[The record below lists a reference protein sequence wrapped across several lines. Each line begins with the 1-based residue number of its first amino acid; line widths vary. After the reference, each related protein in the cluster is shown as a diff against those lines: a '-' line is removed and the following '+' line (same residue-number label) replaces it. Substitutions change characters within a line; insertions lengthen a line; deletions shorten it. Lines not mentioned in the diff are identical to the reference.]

1 MFQTFILYPCRRTVQ
16 ASPARQILGALLLL
30 FCASSTAAKDVTR
43 VKHYDKGYSP
53 LLQVYLTDVLR
64 AALDKT
70 EPEFGAYEIEFY
82 SHYLS
87 SNRSK
92 IETERGTL
100 LDVLFSTHWSG
111 AFVNTNNVIQLEYPI
126 FEGMLG
132 LRRLIVTQGQYAD
145 FSQLQSRDDFLRFS
159 AGQGS
164 SWTDIEVLKANGIKV
179 VESQLFDGLFPMLS
193 KRRFDYLPLSI
204 LEAHTALQNKGTQFD
219 NLLISD
225 DVCLFY
231 PMPFFLY
238 VNAARPELAERLGK
252 GLQLALNDGTVERLF
267 AQHFHYI
274 KPFFTEGSKKLV
286 VLRNPIMSESE
297 NRAAV
302 QYFLGKYENMF
313 RLLP

>member
-1 MFQTFILYPCRRTVQ
+1 MLK
-16 ASPARQILGALLLL
+16 ASPSRQILGTLLLIL
-30 FCASSTAAKDVTR
+30 CTSSTAAKDVTR
-43 VKHYDKGYSP
+43 VRHYDKGYSP
-53 LLQVYLTDVLR
+53 LLQVYLTEVLK

-70 EPEFGAYEIEFY
+70 EPEFGAYEIDFY
-82 SHYLS
+82 SRHLS

-92 IETERGTL
+92 IETERGAL

-111 AFVNTNNVIQLEYPI
+111 AFVNAENVIKLEYPI

-132 LRRLIVTQGQYAD
+132 LRRLVVTQARHVD
-145 FSQLQSRDDFLRFS
+145 FGQLQSREDFLRFS

-164 SWTDIEVLKANGIKV
+164 SWTDIEVLKANGVKV

-193 KRRFDYLPLSI
+193 KHRFDYLPLSI
-204 LEAHTALQNKGTQFD
+204 LEAQTALQDKGMQFD
-219 NLLISD
+219 TLLLSD

-238 VNAARPELAERLGK
+238 VNAARPELAERLDK
-252 GLQLALNDGTVERLF
+252 GLQLVLKDGTVERLF
-267 AQHFHYI
+267 AQHFYYI
-274 KPFFTEGSKKLV
+274 KPFFTEGVTKLV

-302 QYFLGKYENMF
+302 QYFLGKYENRF